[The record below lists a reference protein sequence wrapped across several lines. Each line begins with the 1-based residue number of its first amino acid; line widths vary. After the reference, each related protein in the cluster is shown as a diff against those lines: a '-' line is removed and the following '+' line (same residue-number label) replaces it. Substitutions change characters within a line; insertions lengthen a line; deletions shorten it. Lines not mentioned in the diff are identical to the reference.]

1 MKYII
6 NITSLIIFFGIVFFI
21 TCCKKDGVTD
31 TQINV
36 AGDWSFYVAIT
47 LKKEVPYPKLMSLI
61 QKGNSV
67 TGTIGSD
74 SILGNFDG
82 ENINFKI
89 IDTSGQQTA
98 ICDGKVAR
106 DSMFGTYTASSNQI
120 GTWRAKKGKPAI
132 YLINKLTITDRNG
145 NGQTFYL
152 GEEELVKEAK
162 LYTGDLPPSSPG
174 FDARFKRTGGAVETY
189 PVKLDTNMKYEYP
202 ISISAALYPIT
213 FSWEIVNIPNGWKMV
228 SIADGKFITVMVGSG
243 YVRLYNAK
251 EIIWAFKQ

>member
-1 MKYII
+1 M
-6 NITSLIIFFGIVFFI
+6 FFFI
-21 TCCKKDGVTD
+21 TCCKKDGVID
-31 TQINV
+31 PQINV
-36 AGDWSFYVAIT
+36 AGDWSFYLTIT

-74 SILGNFDG
+74 SISGNFDG

-120 GTWRAKKGKPAI
+120 GTWYAKKGSPI
-132 YLINKLTITDRNG
+132 RDYSHINKLTIADRNG

-152 GEEELVKEAK
+152 GEEEAVKEAK
-162 LYTGDLPPSSPG
+162 MYRGDLPPSLPG

-189 PVKLDTNMKYEYP
+189 PAKLDTNMKYEYP

-213 FSWEIVNIPNGWKMV
+213 LRWEIVDIPVGWKMV
-228 SIADGKFITVMVGSG
+228 SIADGKFITEMVGSG

-251 EIIWAFKQ
+251 EIIAAFKR